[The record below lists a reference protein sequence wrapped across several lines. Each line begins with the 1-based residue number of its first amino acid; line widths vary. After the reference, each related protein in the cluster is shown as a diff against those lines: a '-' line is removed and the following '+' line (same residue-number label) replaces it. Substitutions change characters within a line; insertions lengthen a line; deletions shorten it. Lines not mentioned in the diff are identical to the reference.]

1 VGPSCDLLPLLP
13 PPLPPPGPLL
23 PLEEEEEDAP
33 GEEAV
38 AEGPATVTL
47 PWLLSPLED
56 RLSTACLPSVSG
68 GGDFNGADPLLLL
81 LFPAGLLELLVPG
94 RPDLALAIPD
104 RPVGLVVVEEGGVDL
119 PLPLW
124 AEEPSL
130 VVEGPVVEVLVN
142 AAHPVRPLDCEDP
155 LFELLDDAVADAL
168 TSVLLNA
175 WKLVV
180 SSLGF
185 ISGFFTSESF
195 TTGAADDVEVGEGF
209 CGAFWLFCAMDFIC
223 LVHRAQYHTSR
234 GSFTSLSVTWGL

>member
-1 VGPSCDLLPLLP
+1 MGVSCDLPALLP
-13 PPLPPPGPLL
+13 PPLPPPTPLV
-23 PLEEEEEDAP
+23 EEAEEAP

-47 PWLLSPLED
+47 PWPSPLED
-56 RLSTACLPSVSG
+56 RLSTACLPSVRG
-68 GGDFNGADPLLLL
+68 GGDFNGADPLL
-81 LFPAGLLELLVPG
+81 PPPGLLELLVPA

-104 RPVGLVVVEEGGVDL
+104 RPVGLEVEEGGVDL
-119 PLPLW
+119 PLGPG
-124 AEEPSL
+124 AEEPSF
-130 VVEGPVVEVLVN
+130 VVEGPAAEVLVN
-142 AAHPVRPLDCEDP
+142 AAHPVRPLDCKDP
-155 LFELLDDAVADAL
+155 LAELLDAVVADAF

-185 ISGFFTSESF
+185 ISGFFTRESF

-209 CGAFWLFCAMDFIC
+209 CGGFWLFCAMDFIC